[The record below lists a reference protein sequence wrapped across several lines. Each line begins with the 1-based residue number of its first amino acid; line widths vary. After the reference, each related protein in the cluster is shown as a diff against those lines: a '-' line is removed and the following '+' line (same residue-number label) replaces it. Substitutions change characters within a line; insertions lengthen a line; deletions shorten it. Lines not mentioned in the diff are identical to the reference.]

1 MDTIMKAVHLMD
13 NKQTEEALQ
22 LLDNHLLVTDDDKKY
37 TIAEL
42 YLQWGLNEKAQSI
55 LQDLLHRYPEEND
68 IKIMLA
74 DIYIGLEDD
83 QSAINLLSEIDAND
97 PSYLQALLQMADL
110 YEAQGLFE
118 VAELKLLE
126 AKQIN
131 PNEPI
136 IDFALGEFLFSIG
149 EYNRATT
156 YYEKILPEIKELS
169 NVQIPARLAEAH
181 AAQGNYEIALEYF
194 NTFETSDP
202 DILFKYG
209 LTAYYAKRKDIAINV
224 WNRVIELDEYYHTVY
239 YELAKAYRDEG
250 RIEEAF
256 TTIKKGLEMDEFNK
270 ELYYYAGVLAN
281 QLNKF
286 TDSVD
291 YIRQAIVLDSDY
303 KDAVLFLIELFK
315 TEEEHTKIIE
325 LITDIKNEGAIDPL
339 YEWEIARAFVEN
351 EAYDQAL
358 EHYHQAY
365 NNLKQDTDFLK
376 EYGYFLVEEGEVEQ
390 AVTVFNNYLTKEPTD
405 DETREYVE
413 RLVQSKDDK

>member
-1 MDTIMKAVHLMD
+1 MDRSMTAVHLRD
-13 NKQTEEALQ
+13 TKQREESRQ
-22 LLDNHLLVTDDDKKY
+22 ILDNGLLVTDDDKKY

-156 YYEKILPEIKELS
+156 YYEKKIG
-169 NVQIPARLAEAH
+169 RAH
-181 AAQGNYEIALEYF
+181 
-194 NTFETSDP
+194 
-202 DILFKYG
+202 
-209 LTAYYAKRKDIAINV
+209 V
-224 WNRVIELDEYYHTVY
+224 
-239 YELAKAYRDEG
+239 
-250 RIEEAF
+250 
-256 TTIKKGLEMDEFNK
+256 
-270 ELYYYAGVLAN
+270 
-281 QLNKF
+281 
-286 TDSVD
+286 
-291 YIRQAIVLDSDY
+291 
-303 KDAVLFLIELFK
+303 
-315 TEEEHTKIIE
+315 
-325 LITDIKNEGAIDPL
+325 
-339 YEWEIARAFVEN
+339 
-351 EAYDQAL
+351 
-358 EHYHQAY
+358 
-365 NNLKQDTDFLK
+365 
-376 EYGYFLVEEGEVEQ
+376 
-390 AVTVFNNYLTKEPTD
+390 
-405 DETREYVE
+405 
-413 RLVQSKDDK
+413 